1 MNISGGEC
9 FSEISM
15 TRSLA
20 SAIRSDSQR
29 DRAAMSVVTLLG
41 WRPLLTMRLR
51 TRWTFERGESGARQ
65 AWERRMLKVDGSGE
79 KLGWDL
85 RMWWKR
91 LTASSTVAIEA

>member
-1 MNISGGEC
+1 
-9 FSEISM
+9 
-15 TRSLA
+15 
-20 SAIRSDSQR
+20 
-29 DRAAMSVVTLLG
+29 
-41 WRPLLTMRLR
+41 MRLR